1 LIQLDNNW
9 PSDIHVLIP
18 SYKSA
23 DLLNRFLPVLLNRV
37 PAENICIVDDASHDG
52 TPEVCGSFN
61 IKYLVH
67 DINCGKG
74 AALSTG
80 FKYLIDKG
88 ASWIITMDA
97 DGQHS
102 PDDINCFL
110 NEIRK
115 NPGIGICI
123 GARSMKAGTMPLDR
137 ICSNRLTSWIMSILS
152 GARIIDSQCG
162 YRIYSSELL
171 SKIKIE
177 YNRFEMESEVV
188 LKSVSE
194 GYSVCF
200 TNVQTLYLDGKSHI
214 SHFKDTFRWVAA
226 VLKIWMN
233 LRKKTS
239 QNSHGKRHEY

>member
-1 LIQLDNNW
+1 MIQLDNNW

-23 DLLNRFLPVLLNRV
+23 SLLNRFIPALLKRV
-37 PAENICIVDDASHDG
+37 PAENICIVDDASYDG
-52 TPEVCGSFN
+52 TYDVCESFN
-61 IKYLVH
+61 IKYLAH
-67 DINCGKG
+67 NLNRGKG

-80 FKYLIDKG
+80 FKYLIENG

-102 PDDINCFL
+102 PDDISCFI

-115 NPGIGICI
+115 NPCIGICI
-123 GARSMKAGTMPLDR
+123 GARNMKAGIMPLDR

-152 GARIIDSQCG
+152 GVRIIDSQCG

-171 SKIKIE
+171 KRIQIE
-177 YNRFEMESEVV
+177 YNRFEMESEVI
-188 LKSVSE
+188 LKSVWE
-194 GYSVCF
+194 GYAVCF

-214 SHFKDTFRWVAA
+214 SHFKDTFRWVVA
-226 VLKIWMN
+226 VLKIWTD

-239 QNSHGKRHEY
+239 LNSHGKRHEY

>member
-1 LIQLDNNW
+1 LHNNW

-23 DLLNRFLPVLLNRV
+23 DLLNRFIPVLIRKV
-37 PAENICIVDDASHDG
+37 PVENICVVDDASNDG
-52 TPEVCGSFN
+52 TFEVCGSFN
-61 IKYLVH
+61 IKCLSH
-67 DINCGKG
+67 DVNRGKG

-80 FKYLIDKG
+80 FGYLIDKG
-88 ASWIITMDA
+88 VSWIITMDA

-102 PDDINCFL
+102 PDDLPSFL
-110 NEIRK
+110 DEIRK
-115 NPGIGICI
+115 NPSIGICI
-123 GARSMKAGTMPLDR
+123 GARNMKTGTMPLDR
-137 ICSNRLTSWIMSILS
+137 ICSNRLTSWIMSTLS

-171 SKIKIE
+171 RKIKIE
-177 YNRFEMESEVV
+177 YNRFEMESEVI

-194 GYSVCF
+194 RYAVSF

-226 VLKIWMN
+226 VLKIWLD
-233 LRKKTS
+233 LRRKPL
-239 QNSHGKRHEY
+239 